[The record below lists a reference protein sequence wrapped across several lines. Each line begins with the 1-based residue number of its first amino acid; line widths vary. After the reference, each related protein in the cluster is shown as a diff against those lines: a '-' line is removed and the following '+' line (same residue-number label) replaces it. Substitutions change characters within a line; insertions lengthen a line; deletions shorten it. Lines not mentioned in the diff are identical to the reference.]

1 MSNILE
7 NLMGNVNDTMS
18 KFDSFQKNFAAKN
31 LGSPQS
37 VVQKLM
43 DEGKM
48 SAAQFEQYRNVAA
61 RFGMKF

>member
-7 NLMGNVNDTMS
+7 TLMGNVNDTMS
-18 KFDSFQKNFAAKN
+18 KFDNFKKNFEAQN

-37 VVQKLM
+37 VVQQLM

-48 SAAQFEQYRNVAA
+48 SPAQFEQYRNVAA

>member
-7 NLMGNVNDTMS
+7 TLMGNVNDTMS
-18 KFDSFQKNFAAKN
+18 KFDSFQKNFEAKN

-48 SAAQFEQYRNVAA
+48 SPAQF
-61 RFGMKF
+61 